1 MRCIERLSEYYRK
14 GANMEHDY
22 SVTWNQVK
30 NLVNVMIEDHNEKV
44 AMADIIRAVNQA
56 WIILYD
62 NLHEKY
68 DGL

>member
-1 MRCIERLSEYYRK
+1 
-14 GANMEHDY
+14 MEHDY

-30 NLVNVMIEDHNEKV
+30 NLVNVMIEDHNKKV
-44 AMADIIRAVNQA
+44 AMADINRAVNQA